1 MPKIWQKITSKNG
14 VHSKMEIDFTAIL
27 TVALMFISYQV
38 GQIIGKAQAYHAGF
52 LEGASNGIDKILQ
65 VLKKDYGI
73 IMGYDDIVIEADN
86 NKAE

>member
-1 MPKIWQKITSKNG
+1 
-14 VHSKMEIDFTAIL
+14 MEIDFTAIL

-65 VLKKDYGI
+65 VLKNEYGI
-73 IMGYDDIVIEADN
+73 IMGYDDIVVEADN
-86 NKAE
+86 KAE